1 MTKFNKFNMWVC
13 VIDVILML
21 VAFYWSQYPEDVWER
36 AIRTCLLPMIISVI
50 AILSLPIMLCNP
62 YWRKS

>member
-1 MTKFNKFNMWVC
+1 
-13 VIDVILML
+13 ML

-50 AILSLPIMLCNP
+50 AILPLSIMLYNP
-62 YWRKS
+62 YWRENER